1 MQLLIYL
8 CLQDVNQ
15 REMHSYAEHIQPQLE
30 EHSMQQ
36 GISLKASC
44 YQVYK
49 YLLMRLNGDESEQG
63 TKGTRIGVD
72 RLVKFFPNTLNF
84 FMKFCLY

>member
-15 REMHSYAEHIQPQLE
+15 REMHSYTEHTQPQLE

-44 YQVYK
+44 YRVYK
-49 YLLMRLNGDESEQG
+49 YLLMRLNGDESEQDQKEPKVEWTG
-63 TKGTRIGVD
+63 
-72 RLVKFFPNTLNF
+72 L
-84 FMKFCLY
+84 